1 MASSIKLFY
10 FFLLPMLLSFSA
22 KAQTHKNITLGS
34 SLSAHHN
41 DDSSWV
47 SPSGDFAFGFQQIEN
62 DGFLLAIWFNKIS
75 EKTVV
80 WSANRD
86 DLVRNDSK
94 LDLTTNGQ
102 LVLYDPDH
110 AKIWSS
116 QENASEVSY
125 AAMLDTGNFVLA
137 ANDSVNVWES
147 FDQPTDTLLPTQIIN
162 EGSLLIARYLDTNY
176 SSGRFQYG
184 LQPDGNLVLYLNN
197 YPQYTNNFA
206 YWASNT
212 VGIGFQLIF
221 NQSGYVYLVEKN
233 GTIFSTV
240 FSDAISS
247 EDFYQRVTL
256 DSDGVLRHYLYPKS
270 NGASTGVWNM
280 SWTTLSGIPENIC
293 TQITADTGSGACGY
307 NSYCMIGDD
316 QRPKC
321 LCPNGYNFMDPKDV
335 RKGCIPNFVQQSCE
349 DESGD
354 FEYNELT
361 NADWPSS
368 SYAEF
373 DQVSEDWCRMDCLTD
388 CFCAVVIYKDGK
400 CQKKKLPLSNGRMD
414 SSTGGKALLKVRKDN
429 FTSSSSSS
437 NKDHSTL
444 ILVGSVILGTSGF
457 VNVLFLVLTI
467 IYFLRRQKAV
477 KPENA
482 MATSL
487 VQNFSYSQ
495 LDKATKGFKEELGC
509 GASATG
515 ENEMVLADWVC
526 DCYKDCSLDLLVEN
540 DEQAKD
546 DMNRVK
552 KFVMIALWCIQEDPS
567 LRPTMKKVTQMMEG
581 SVDVPPPPDP
591 CSFISSIGTS

>member
-86 DLVRNDSK
+86 DLVRNGSK

-221 NQSGYVYLVEKN
+221 NQSGYVYLVDKN
-233 GTIFSTV
+233 GTILNTL
-240 FSDAISS
+240 FSDATSP
-247 EDFYQRVTL
+247 EDFYQRVTI
-256 DSDGVLRHYLYPKS
+256 DSDGGNV
-270 NGASTGVWNM
+270 
-280 SWTTLSGIPENIC
+280 C
-293 TQITADTGSGACGY
+293 TSIQARSRSGACGY
-307 NSYCMIGDD
+307 NSYCLMDHD
-316 QRPKC
+316 QKASC
-321 LCPNGYNFMDPKDV
+321 LCPNSYSFIDPNDV
-335 RKGCIPNFVQQSCE
+335 RKRCKPNFVQQSCDQ
-349 DESGD
+349 DESD
-354 FEYNELT
+354 AFDYDVMANTKLAYNEYEYFTSL
-361 NADWPSS
+361 
-368 SYAEF
+368 
-373 DQVSEDWCRMDCLTD
+373 SEDWCRKICLSD
-388 CFCAVVIYKDGK
+388 CFCAAAVFDDGK
-400 CQKKKLPLSNGRMD
+400 CWKKKFPLSNMIMD
-414 SSTGGKALLKVRKDN
+414 HSYTETTLVKKRTINSTSLSG
-429 FTSSSSSS
+429 S
-437 NKDHSTL
+437 NKIDRSDRSTL
-444 ILVGSVILGTSGF
+444 ILVVSVLLGSSGF
-457 VNVLFLVLTI
+457 VNILFLVLII
-467 IYFLRRQKAV
+467 IYFFRISGGTKLFPQKNIMDV
-477 KPENA
+477 SLLQKFTYVQLEE
-482 MATSL
+482 AT
-487 VQNFSYSQ
+487 
-495 LDKATKGFKEELGC
+495 DGFKEELGR
-509 GASATG
+509 GAFG
-515 ENEMVLADWVC
+515 MV
-526 DCYKDCSLDLLVEN
+526 YKGVLE
-540 DEQAKD
+540 
-546 DMNRVK
+546 
-552 KFVMIALWCIQEDPS
+552 F
-567 LRPTMKKVTQMMEG
+567 
-581 SVDVPPPPDP
+581 
-591 CSFISSIGTS
+591 